1 MHPLLI
7 VVAAALIDVSGR
19 VLVQE
24 RPEAGTMAGLWEFP
38 GGKVELGEIPEAA
51 LARELREELGID
63 VITAEPVCFASAPLD
78 DTHLVMLLYLCREWH
93 GKPTALHA
101 SALQWVNPIDL
112 YALPMPP
119 ADLPLIASIVA
130 AAQRIAQ

>member
-7 VVAAALIDVSGR
+7 VVAGALIDVSGR

-38 GGKVELGEIPEAA
+38 GGKVEPGETPEAA

-63 VITAEPVCFASAPLD
+63 VITAEPMCFASAPLD
-78 DTHLVMLLYLCREWH
+78 DAHLVMLLYLCREWR
-93 GKPTALHA
+93 GNPTALHA
-101 SALQWVNPIDL
+101 SDLQWVKPNDL

-119 ADLPLIASIVA
+119 ADLPLIASIIA
-130 AAQRIAQ
+130 AAQSIAQ